1 MAPFVISN
9 GRVRATLIFGQH
21 QPAEGAAEFF
31 LVLVVQQINKVAQ
44 WLSNPAVAKIK
55 NTAHDVFLI
64 EQNVVQAEIPV
75 QQGEIPGQFMTEQ
88 EMWEI
93 CAFEVRGKWVRITGE
108 EVTAWVQPERR
119 PDGRPWLLEVGPGG
133 WRLGYY
139 YELERPE
146 DWEPWTAETF
156 KRWEEEDRARQAE
169 QAKKAESQS

>member
-1 MAPFVISN
+1 MGKKWGSN
-9 GRVRATLIFGQH
+9 EDIHVGDIFHCYSAGIPSSGRPKYYQVVALRGKTQVVLHAIRSETFFN
-21 QPAEGAAEFF
+21 EG
-31 LVLVVQQINKVAQ
+31 
-44 WLSNPAVAKIK
+44 
-55 NTAHDVFLI
+55 
-64 EQNVVQAEIPV
+64 IP
-75 QQGEIPGQFMTEQ
+75 GTDLWEDGLNRTRSLPGQFMTEQ
-88 EMWEI
+88 EMWKI
-93 CAFEVRGKWVRITGE
+93 CAFEVRGKRVRITGE